1 VLEGSC
7 AITGG
12 AYHVVL
18 SGHYAYVATGSST
31 VVPVNLT
38 TPAAPVAGT
47 GITLPS
53 PPVALAATSRR
64 LCVVSGNVLRVF
76 TTAAAPTPLGTCNLG
91 VAGKGVAV
99 YGGLACVADGT
110 SGIYLVDVGGTTPT
124 VLSHTA
130 YSGTLGTATLSGSL
144 AMVGKAATVVGGN
157 GSVVVLDVTS
167 TSRPVVMGTFS
178 TIDTPLALTADGQYL
193 YLAAGKKVPFTI
205 GGGIWKVMPT
215 ESASY
220 MVDTTSG
227 TVPDTVADGG
237 AGSATFS
244 GLAGGPAYFHVRT
257 CDEAGN
263 WGTSADLAF
272 TVDATPPTTADN
284 TGSVW
289 HAAPFTL
296 TLTPTDG
303 ASGMSGGLAKTE
315 YSTDGGTTWVTGTSL
330 TFAAHW
336 KRGGGSG
343 VYPVK
348 VRSTDAVGNVETPHT
363 VYVDVD
369 TSAPTSGATLGTV
382 QSGQATV
389 YLKGSDAYSGV
400 ASIWYSLD
408 GASWTQVAYPGG
420 SGAPITVAGAGS
432 HTLCYYAVDAAG
444 NVQVGYNVCLV
455 TVTGSS
461 QATLTAAAS
470 VAVNDPAHA
479 IAHRHA
485 PHRRSA
491 HRKRH

>member
-1 VLEGSC
+1 M
-7 AITGG
+7 
-12 AYHVVL
+12 
-18 SGHYAYVATGSST
+18 
-31 VVPVNLT
+31 NLT

-110 SGIYLVDVGGTTPT
+110 NGIYLVDVGGTTPT

-193 YLAAGKKVPFTI
+193 YLAEGAVAVGV
-205 GGGIWKVMPT
+205 GGFKTGGAIWKVMPT

-220 MVDTTSG
+220 LVDGSSG

-237 AGSATFS
+237 VGSATFS
-244 GLAGGPAYFHVRT
+244 GLAGGPAYLHVRT
-257 CDEAGN
+257 CDQAGN
-263 WGTSADLAF
+263 WGTSTDLAF

-284 TGSVW
+284 AGSVW

-343 VYPVK
+343 VYPVQ
-348 VRSTDAVGNVETPHT
+348 VRSTDAVGNRETQHT

-369 TSAPTSGATLGTV
+369 TSAPTSSATLGTV
-382 QSGQATV
+382 QNGQATV
-389 YLKGSDAYSGV
+389 YLKGSDANSGV
-400 ASIWYSLD
+400 ASVWYSLD

-420 SGAPITVAGAGS
+420 AGAPVTVSGAGS
-432 HTLCYYAVDAAG
+432 HTLCYYAIDAAG